1 MQLDSAAAM
10 RSMIDEQRIL
20 AGKEEAKFESEEQ
33 ESAQNIATEQKML
46 DQAEEKLKEELDVLE
61 EQEKELDAK
70 IGDATA
76 SLADERELTKR
87 SLDAATGE
95 LEELLAQVK
104 AKEEEIASIQ
114 QTLGEQDEAIL
125 AAAARFDRQKRAVEQ
140 SRADAEKDQEDLLAQ
155 KESLRQKQVDH
166 DNMLQ
171 KHAERLA
178 TIARNQEACI
188 NEAEKLEKAVKSAQ
202 KAQEA
207 AAALRVRRAPSMAHV
222 S

>member
-1 MQLDSAAAM
+1 MGECLEIERQVQLDSAAAM

-61 EQEKELDAK
+61 EQ
-70 IGDATA
+70 
-76 SLADERELTKR
+76 
-87 SLDAATGE
+87 
-95 LEELLAQVK
+95 
-104 AKEEEIASIQ
+104 
-114 QTLGEQDEAIL
+114 DEAIL
-125 AAAARFDRQKRAVEQ
+125 AAAARVERQKRAVEQ

-207 AAALRVRRAPSMAHV
+207 AAALRVSRAPSMAQV